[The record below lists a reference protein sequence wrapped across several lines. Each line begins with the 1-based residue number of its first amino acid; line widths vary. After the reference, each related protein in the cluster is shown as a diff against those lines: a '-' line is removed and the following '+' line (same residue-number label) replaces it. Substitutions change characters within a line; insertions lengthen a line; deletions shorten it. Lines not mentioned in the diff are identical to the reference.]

1 MANQDYYKLLGVEK
15 TATPDELKKAYR
27 KLALQYHPDR
37 NKTKEAEE
45 KFKEINQAYEVLSDS
60 QKRQQYDQF
69 GAAAFDGSNPYG
81 GAGGP
86 FGGFGGAGGR
96 QGPFTYTYSTG
107 GQNAE
112 GFDFNFG
119 GFSDPFEIFEQ
130 FFGGGASPFGRR
142 KPAYSITIDFM
153 EAIKG
158 VEKQVNING
167 APRKIKIP
175 AGIDS
180 NSRIRFDE
188 FDIVVS
194 VRPHNKF
201 VREGLDIITEEEIS
215 MVQAALGDVIN
226 VETVDGSVKLK
237 IPEGTQPAAL
247 IRIKAHGVQATSGN
261 RRGDHYVKV
270 KVNIPKKLKGQQKEL
285 LHEFEKEGKKGWF

>member
-1 MANQDYYKLLGVEK
+1 MAETDFYELLGVAK
-15 TATPDELKKAYR
+15 TAAPDEIKRAYR

-37 NKTKEAEE
+37 NKSKEAEE
-45 KFKEINQAYEVLSDS
+45 KFKEINKAYEVLSDPA
-60 QKRQQYDQF
+60 KKQQYDQF
-69 GAAAFDGSNPYG
+69 GPSAFDGGNPFG

-86 FGGFGGAGGR
+86 FGGQGQRG

-107 GQNAE
+107 GQGAE

-119 GFSDPFEIFEQ
+119 GYSDPFEIFEQ

-142 KPAYSITIDFM
+142 KPTYSITIDFM
-153 EAIKG
+153 DAVKG
-158 VEKQVNING
+158 AEKQVNING
-167 APRKIKIP
+167 ATRNIKIP
-175 AGIDS
+175 AGVDS
-180 NSRIRFDE
+180 NSKIRFDD
-188 FDIVVS
+188 FDIIVA

-215 MVQAALGDVIN
+215 MIQAALGDVID
-226 VETVDGSVKLK
+226 VVTIDGRVKLK

-247 IRIKAHGVQATSGN
+247 IRIKAHGVQQASGKN
-261 RRGDHYVKV
+261 RGDHYVKI
-270 KVNIPKKLKGQQKEL
+270 KVHIPKKLKGTQKEL